1 MKISKL
7 QKFAWVFFAL
17 ALGTTTLF
25 AQGWR
30 NGNRAFAQNNQNA
43 PCLNLIS
50 GLTEEQSAKI
60 TQLNEKHQEA
70 MDELRT
76 ERRSTIDA
84 IEKNEI
90 RGEMLKKVKAHR
102 EEVKSLL
109 TEEQQKQYDQLYA
122 RGNNYGNQRGNGN
135 FRGRGQFCGQQGFA
149 GNRGKGCRGNRAGYG
164 QRMRGNNCPYFQN
177 NN

>member
-7 QKFAWVFFAL
+7 SKFAWIFFVL
-17 ALGTTTLF
+17 ATGTTTLF

-30 NGNRAFAQNNQNA
+30 NGNRSLVQNNQNA

-50 GLTEEQSAKI
+50 GLTEEQSTKI

-70 MDELRT
+70 MT
-76 ERRSTIDA
+76 EFRNERHSTIDA

-102 EEVKSLL
+102 EEVKGLL

-122 RGNNYGNQRGNGN
+122 RGNNFGNQRGNGN
-135 FRGRGQFCGQQGFA
+135 FRGRGQFRGQQGFA
-149 GNRGKGCRGNRAGYG
+149 ANRGFGCRGNRNGNG
-164 QRMRGNNCPYFQN
+164 QRMRGNPCPYIQN

>member
-17 ALGTTTLF
+17 ILGATTLF

-30 NGNRAFAQNNQNA
+30 NGNRAFVQNNQNA
-43 PCLNLIS
+43 PCLNEIS
-50 GLTEEQSAKI
+50 GLTEDQSAKI
-60 TQLNEKHQEA
+60 SELNEKLQNA
-70 MDELRT
+70 MNELRT
-76 ERRSTIDA
+76 ERRSTVDP

-90 RGEMLKKVKAHR
+90 RGEMLKKVKVHR

-109 TEEQQKQYDQLYA
+109 TEEQQKEYDQLSP
-122 RGNNYGNQRGNGN
+122 RGNNFGNQRGNGN
-135 FRGRGQFCGQQGFA
+135 FRGRGQFKGQRFA
-149 GNRGKGCRGNRAGYG
+149 ANRGNGYCGNRAGYG
-164 QRMRGNNCPYFQN
+164 QRMRGNLCPYNQN